1 MIADWAHMAKV
12 RYSLLAR
19 GLFTVGLLLCA
30 VGLPGQEIKKSPVV
44 KVRDPLATRYF
55 RPNPDRVRAMV
66 RTGLQRVTGKKTAAE
81 AWRTLVTPRDVIGI
95 KVNAHS
101 GALSG
106 TRPAVV
112 AAVVEGLLKSGIP
125 ARRII
130 IWDEHRRDLKRAGY
144 EKLAKKFGVQ
154 LAGARDHGFDD
165 WHPFRMPSF
174 RGKLWVD
181 DHLFGK
187 TEFSGDSHLSKLVT
201 GKITAIICIHSPIS
215 IPGKGAS
222 GHLKE
227 LALASVDNTRRFN
240 FSHRY
245 YPHYRDAI
253 VGICD
258 RVAFSHTLDAQKIF
272 AGLKP
277 AEENPRAAARALA
290 LFPLGSDPASFYF
303 EPHSDQAISPGLA
316 FRLAHERAVKTK
328 QPQKVRILTKA
339 LAWSQLVLPD
349 GRTVLD
355 HNAWQDKMATHTKLR
370 FHITDALLCQ
380 YHQGQ
385 ESRPDYAAAIN
396 ELWFSPDL
404 LALDVLSHQLLEKLR
419 RSANL
424 AKGINPDVLHRSASR
439 NLLGNIYPEDMA
451 LQSITM
457 PAAGPRENRE

>member
-1 MIADWAHMAKV
+1 V
-12 RYSLLAR
+12 
-19 GLFTVGLLLCA
+19 
-30 VGLPGQEIKKSPVV
+30 
-44 KVRDPLATRYF
+44 
-55 RPNPDRVRAMV
+55 
-66 RTGLQRVTGKKTAAE
+66 AA
-81 AWRTLVTPRDVIGI
+81 AWRTFVTPRDVIGI

-101 GALSG
+101 GTLSG

-112 AAVVEGLLKSGIP
+112 AAVIEGLLQSGIP
-125 ARRII
+125 ARHII
-130 IWDEHRRDLKRAGY
+130 IWDEHRRNLKRAGY
-144 EKLAKKFGVQ
+144 EKLSKKYGVQ

-165 WHPFRMPSF
+165 WHPFQTPSF
-174 RGKLWVD
+174 QGKLWVG

-187 TEFSGDSHLSKLVT
+187 TKYSGDSHLSKLVT
-201 GKITAIICIHSPIS
+201 EKITAIICIHSPIF

-240 FSHRY
+240 YSHHY
-245 YPHYRDAI
+245 YSQFRDAI

-258 RVAFSHTLDAQKIF
+258 RVAFSHTLDAKKILT
-272 AGLKP
+272 GLEP
-277 AEENPRAAARALA
+277 AQENPRALA
-290 LFPLGSDPASFYF
+290 LFPLGPGRASFYF
-303 EPHSDQAISPGLA
+303 EKHSEQAISAGQA

-328 QPQKVRILTKA
+328 EPQEIRILTKA
-339 LAWSQLVLPD
+339 LAWNQLVLPD

-355 HNAWQDKMATHTKLR
+355 HNAWQDRMTVHTKLR

-404 LALDVLSHQLLEKLR
+404 LALDVLSHQLVEKLR

-424 AKGINPDVLHRSASR
+424 PKGINPDVLHRSASR

-451 LQSITM
+451 IQSITM
-457 PAAGPRENRE
+457 PAVGPRENRE

>member
-1 MIADWAHMAKV
+1 MAKV
-12 RYSLLAR
+12 RYSLRAR

-30 VGLPGQEIKKSPVV
+30 VGLPGQELKKSPVV
-44 KVRDPLATRYF
+44 KVRDPLATRF
-55 RPNPDRVRAMV
+55 FQPNSERVRAMV
-66 RTGLQRVTGKKTAAE
+66 QLGLQKVAGEKTTAA
-81 AWRTLVTPRDVIGI
+81 AWRAYVTPKDFIGL

-112 AAVVEGLLKSGIP
+112 AAVIESLLQSGIP
-125 ARRII
+125 ASRIT
-130 IWDEHRRDLKRAGY
+130 IWDQHRRDLKRAGY
-144 EKLAKKFGVQ
+144 EKLSKKYHVQ

-165 WHPFRMPSF
+165 WHPYRQRSF
-174 RGKLWVD
+174 QGRLQEG

-187 TEFSGDSHLSKLVT
+187 VKYSADSHLSKLIT
-201 GKITAIICIHSPIS
+201 EKFTAIICIHSPLFIS
-215 IPGKGAS
+215 QKGAS

-227 LALASVDNTRRFN
+227 LAMASVDNTRRFEHPVYYAN
-240 FSHRY
+240 F
-245 YPHYRDAI
+245 RDAI

-258 RVAFSHTLDAQKIF
+258 RVAFSHTLDSKKIRAYLVRAKTNPSGAAQ
-272 AGLKP
+272 
-277 AEENPRAAARALA
+277 ALA

-303 EPHSDQAISPGLA
+303 EPHSEKALPA
-316 FRLAHERAVKTK
+316 VTVFRLAHERAMKTK
-328 QPQKVRILTKA
+328 EPQMVRILTKA
-339 LAWSQLVLPD
+339 LAWNQLMLPD

-355 HNAWQDKMATHTKLR
+355 HNAWQDKMTTHTKLR
-370 FHITDALLCQ
+370 FHITDALVCQ

-404 LALDVLSHQLLEKLR
+404 VALDVLSHQLVAKLR

-424 AKGINPDVLHRSASR
+424 PKGVDPEVLHRSASR
-439 NLLGNIYPEDMA
+439 SLLGNIYPEDMA
-451 LQSITM
+451 LESITM